1 MATNVRDTQGD
12 TGTDPAARSP
22 VRPDYVFL
30 GVDGDGGDHVYRTFE
45 ESVHVIRDGRGVHVQ
60 EFDGKDVDHW
70 MAYIEG
76 KRGGPI
82 GGTASACWNCS
93 RRHSH
98 GDD

>member
-1 MATNVRDTQGD
+1 MATNVRDTQDD

-22 VRPDYVFL
+22 VRPDYIFL

-76 KRGGPI
+76 KRGW
-82 GGTASACWNCS
+82 AN
-93 RRHSH
+93 RRYGVSLLELLEEALAR
-98 GDD
+98 